1 MKIFDNFLSIIF
13 NAVKMSFSLNDK
25 IFEKKNRNRVLASKL
40 NNSMKYVRIM
50 IILLMLLESIMD
62 KCVYLTNVF

>member
-1 MKIFDNFLSIIF
+1 
-13 NAVKMSFSLNDK
+13 MSFSLNDK

-50 IILLMLLESIMD
+50 IILLMLLEENQ
-62 KCVYLTNVF
+62 LWTNVYI

>member
-25 IFEKKNRNRVLASKL
+25 IFEKKNRNRVLANKL

-50 IILLMLLESIMD
+50 IILLMLLEENQ
-62 KCVYLTNVF
+62 LWTNVYI